1 MFGLG
6 DARRNR
12 AATALIRVCRENSSA
27 CQEFAK
33 LQPGE
38 IPVTKLE
45 AGLARLC
52 RSAAAS
58 YNSSGRVAATF
69 YRSETG
75 WLSSEIASLQHLNN
89 QISRFQSKTQDV
101 MASSEQIREQATL
114 LGQHLEFLEQLRVSQ
129 ADVEREVH
137 EASLKMRSLEDEVS
151 GIGKNSGIESL
162 DHVES
167 ELRRLRR
174 RLLEEE
180 LSRLGAV
187 ITRFLALLQR
197 GEADH
202 PRETLDVLSRYLEA
216 PLTSLARERDGYP
229 RLRDALS
236 GLLRTVE
243 MKGMGLNEK
252 KSRKV
257 LERGGRIVDGSLLSL
272 QREARQVFRARA
284 ALLQSETV
292 KELRSRRLELR
303 REYARLLDARSNLES
318 KRARMVEEIAS
329 VQSQVV
335 TRLGRIEKL
344 ANEWFGSKVPDAL
357 KDRVLLASR
366 G

>member
-1 MFGLG
+1 MQP
-6 DARRNR
+6 
-12 AATALIRVCRENSSA
+12 REIPI
-27 CQEFAK
+27 AK
-33 LQPGE
+33 LE
-38 IPVTKLE
+38 L
-45 AGLARLC
+45 GLSRLC
-52 RSAAAS
+52 RSAAVS
-58 YNSSGRVAATF
+58 YNSSGRLAATF

-75 WLSSEIASLQHLNN
+75 WVSSEIASLQHLNN
-89 QISRFQSKTQDV
+89 QISRFQARTRDV
-101 MASSEQIREQATL
+101 TASSEQISEQATL
-114 LGQHLEFLEQLRVSQ
+114 LGEHLEGLEQLRVSQ
-129 ADVEREVH
+129 ANVEREVQ
-137 EASLKMRSLEDEVS
+137 ETSLKVKSLEDEVS
-151 GIGKNSGIESL
+151 DIGKNSGIESL

-174 RLLEEE
+174 KLLEEE
-180 LSRLGAV
+180 MSRLGAV
-187 ITRFLALLQR
+187 ITRFLALLER

-202 PRETLDVLSRYLEA
+202 PRETMDVLSRYLEA

-229 RLRDALS
+229 RLRDAL
-236 GLLRTVE
+236 GVLLKAVE

-272 QREARQVFRARA
+272 QKEARQAFRARA
-284 ALLQSETV
+284 ALLRSETLR
-292 KELRSRRLELR
+292 ELRSRRLELR
-303 REYARLLDARSNLES
+303 REHAGLLDARRNLES

-329 VQSQVV
+329 VQGQVV

-357 KDRVLLASR
+357 RDRVLLASR